1 MPEVVSAVAGPR
13 PPLTLGEPAL
23 FFSPLF
29 IVALGYGAVLPILPS
44 ILERVH
50 AAGVQGPVALHAG
63 LLTGSYIGAFV
74 RAVAVSSPC
83 AIISRCL

>member
-50 AAGVQGPVALHAG
+50 AA
-63 LLTGSYIGAFV
+63 
-74 RAVAVSSPC
+74 C
-83 AIISRCL
+83 